1 MDPEL
6 LQLFASARGANKN
19 VSGLLGN
26 IDNPLLAFLAGVY
39 DPVSAQGQATAGPL
53 WAKYSQNPDPTIQGI
68 LQEIIDGG
76 DPFSLS
82 SRIDQMDTMGDIS
95 GAGFQVGDLKGLA
108 KALHTEY
115 TTAGDPKNMSV
126 WAKAGLREP
135 TDLYSTQDVPL
146 GETSRKEI
154 VGMRE
159 GQVAADRKLSTA
171 QTKYSKSKSK
181 LNLQDDLKEDLAF
194 GIKSGTGGNDPRALL
209 ADWLKTQ
216 DYLDEDSL
224 QAEANRLRPKE
235 RYRSIPFDRVVET
248 AKGTLKKRGPK
259 NNKAQQAEYTQAQYD
274 VGSASVQS
282 DAAKAAERLYREGLV
297 SSYEAAGKT
306 PTRDQLAG
314 IMSFLSKSK

>member
-39 DPVSAQGQATAGPL
+39 DPVSAQGQPTGGAL
-53 WAKYSQNPDPTIQGI
+53 WAKYSQDPNPVFQQII
-68 LQEIIDGG
+68 QEIQNGA
-76 DPFSLS
+76 DPFYLS
-82 SRIDQMDTMGDIS
+82 SEIDKMGDDVAS
-95 GAGFQVGDLKGLA
+95 TGLMTGDLKGLA
-108 KALHTEY
+108 KALHKEY
-115 TTAGDPKNMSV
+115 TTSGDPKNMSV

-146 GETSRKEI
+146 GDESRKQI

-171 QTKYSKSKSK
+171 QTQYGKVRSQLSVEDKIKEQMIDR
-181 LNLQDDLKEDLAF
+181 LNSNLA
-194 GIKSGTGGNDPRALL
+194 SGPYQSRAL
-209 ADWLKTQ
+209 AEWISQQ
-216 DYLDEDSL
+216 DVLDEN
-224 QAEANRLRPKE
+224 QLR
-235 RYRSIPFDRVVET
+235 
-248 AKGTLKKRGPK
+248 
-259 NNKAQQAEYTQAQYD
+259 NKAQALSVPEKEINKATKTLSKRKNKVNQTEYTKSQYD
-274 VGSASVQS
+274 VGSASMQS

-314 IMSFLSKSK
+314 IMSFLSQSK

>member
-26 IDNPLLAFLAGVY
+26 MDNSFLAFLAGVY
-39 DPVSAQGQATAGPL
+39 DPVSAQGQPGGGPL

-82 SRIDQMDTMGDIS
+82 SKIDTMATMGDIS
-95 GAGFQVGDLKGLA
+95 AAGFQIGDLKGLA
-108 KALHTEY
+108 KALHKEY
-115 TTAGDPKNMSV
+115 TTAGDPKNMSI

-135 TDLYSTQDVPL
+135 TDLYSTEDVPL
-146 GETSRKEI
+146 GDESRQQI

-159 GQVAADRKLSTA
+159 GQVAADRKMSTA
-171 QTKYSKSKSK
+171 QTQYGKVKSQLSVEDKIK
-181 LNLQDDLKEDLAF
+181 EQMIDRLNSNRA
-194 GIKSGTGGNDPRALL
+194 SGPYQSRAL
-209 ADWLKTQ
+209 AEWISQQ
-216 DYLDEDSL
+216 DVLDEN
-224 QAEANRLRPKE
+224 QLR
-235 RYRSIPFDRVVET
+235 
-248 AKGTLKKRGPK
+248 
-259 NNKAQQAEYTQAQYD
+259 NKAQALSVPEKEINKATKTLSKRKNKVNQTEYTKSQYD
-274 VGSASVQS
+274 VGSASMQS

-314 IMSFLSKSK
+314 IMSFLSQSK

>member
-26 IDNPLLAFLAGVY
+26 MDNSLLAFLAGVY

-171 QTKYSKSKSK
+171 QTQYGKVKSQLSVEDKIK
-181 LNLQDDLKEDLAF
+181 EQMINRLNSNRA
-194 GIKSGTGGNDPRALL
+194 SGPYQSRAL
-209 ADWLKTQ
+209 AEWISQQ
-216 DYLDEDSL
+216 DVLDEN
-224 QAEANRLRPKE
+224 QLR
-235 RYRSIPFDRVVET
+235 
-248 AKGTLKKRGPK
+248 
-259 NNKAQQAEYTQAQYD
+259 NKAQALSVPEKEINKATKTLSKRKNKVNQTEYTKSQYD
-274 VGSASVQS
+274 LGSASVQS

-306 PTRDQLAG
+306 PLRDQLAG
-314 IMSFLSKSK
+314 IMSFLSQSK